1 MLNFDPDKSAVLNPD
16 MFHQKVEGFPKTCVS
31 FFSSKLIELFVDTY
45 KPQIVGTVQNTTLET
60 PIYRTYVDGLDV
72 VVVQAM
78 VGAPACVANFEEVI
92 AWGVENIVLIGCCGC
107 LDKELEDYQI
117 IIPTAA
123 IRDEGTSY
131 HYAAASDEV
140 EIDPGCV
147 AAVEEIIKS
156 IGLKYSKGKTWT
168 TDALFRETKSKVEL
182 RKSQGAITVDMEC
195 SAMAVMCGFRGV
207 NFAQIFYAAD
217 NLGDDEYD
225 IRSFNKQGATKEAKM
240 IPIGIKCAAALLQ
253 YSESKKTTN
262 NEQK

>member
-1 MLNFDPDKSAVLNPD
+1 MLTFDPDKQAVLNPD

-31 FFSSKLIELFVDTY
+31 FFSSKLMELFVDTY

-72 VVVQAM
+72 CVVQAM

-107 LDKELEDYQI
+107 LDSELDDYQI

-131 HYAAASDEV
+131 HYAAPSNEV
-140 EIDPGCV
+140 ELDKGCV
-147 AAVEEIIKS
+147 EAVENVIKN
-156 IGLKYSKGKTWT
+156 IGFKYSKGKTWT
-168 TDALFRETKSKVEL
+168 TDALFRETKSKVDL

-195 SAMAVMCGFRGV
+195 SAMAVMCQFRGV
-207 NFAQIFYAAD
+207 NFVQIFYAAD

-225 IRSFNKQGATKEAKM
+225 IRSFNKQGADKEAKM
-240 IPIGIKCAAALLQ
+240 IPIGIKCAAALLE
-253 YSESKKTTN
+253 YSES
-262 NEQK
+262 QKEAEKNQ